1 MNRLKDFS
9 FILLVLICFS
19 CKNSQEE
26 QITTTQKPLLS
37 IAKKHP
43 LPVTIKSGYEKNI
56 ESWEEY
62 QSLKSFLERY
72 VSISPNDAL
81 NNALELKLFVEG
93 IKSTSR
99 PKVLNID
106 PFNARVHLLYNEV
119 LRLADMTY
127 ISAITPK
134 EVNEQVAKV
143 LEAYAAVN
151 RKINAIYARKDFE
164 NSVETNAFFMGI
176 DTSKIGRMSIKS
188 MKIIDK
194 DLQLEKNPKKRSRKK
209 LKQPLNKKQ

>member
-1 MNRLKDFS
+1 ML
-9 FILLVLICFS
+9 LICFS
-19 CKNSQEE
+19 CKNPQEE

-37 IAKKHP
+37 IVKKHP
-43 LPVTIKSGYEKNI
+43 FPATIKNRYTKHI
-56 ESWEEY
+56 DSWEEY

-72 VSISPNDAL
+72 VTISPNDAL

-99 PKVLNID
+99 PKALNID
-106 PFNARVHLLYNEV
+106 SFNARVNLLYNEV

-143 LEAYAAVN
+143 LAAYAAVN
-151 RKINAIYARKDFE
+151 RKVNAIYARKDFE
-164 NSVETNAFFMGI
+164 NSIETDASFIGI
-176 DTSKIGRMSIKS
+176 DTSKIDRISIKS

-194 DLQLEKNPKKRSRKK
+194 DLQLEKKPKKRSRKK

>member
-1 MNRLKDFS
+1 M
-9 FILLVLICFS
+9 VLICFS
-19 CKNSQEE
+19 CKDPQEE
-26 QITTTQKPLLS
+26 QTTTTQKPLLS
-37 IAKKHP
+37 IVKKHP
-43 LPVTIKSGYEKNI
+43 FPTTIKNRYSKHLD
-56 ESWEEY
+56 SWEEY

-72 VSISPNDAL
+72 ATISPNDAL

-99 PKVLNID
+99 PKALNID
-106 PFNARVHLLYNEV
+106 SFNARVHLLYNEV

-143 LEAYAAVN
+143 LAAYAAVN
-151 RKINAIYARKDFE
+151 SKINAIYDRKDFE
-164 NSVETNAFFMGI
+164 NSVEIDTSFIGI
-176 DTSKIGRMSIKS
+176 DTSKIDRVSIKS

-194 DLQLEKNPKKRSRKK
+194 DLQLEKNQKKEVVK
-209 LKQPLNKKQ
+209 N

>member
-1 MNRLKDFS
+1 ML
-9 FILLVLICFS
+9 LICFS
-19 CKNSQEE
+19 CKNPQEE

-37 IAKKHP
+37 IVKKHP
-43 LPVTIKSGYEKNI
+43 FPATIKNRYTKHI
-56 ESWEEY
+56 DSWEEY

-72 VSISPNDAL
+72 VTISPNDAL

-99 PKVLNID
+99 PKALNID
-106 PFNARVHLLYNEV
+106 SFNARVNLLYNEV

-143 LEAYAAVN
+143 LAAYAAVN
-151 RKINAIYARKDFE
+151 RKVNAIYARKDFE
-164 NSVETNAFFMGI
+164 NSVEMNTFFIGI
-176 DTSKIGRMSIKS
+176 DTSKIDHFSIKS
-188 MKIIDK
+188 IKIIDE
-194 DLQLEKNPKKRSRKK
+194 DLQPEKKPKKRSRKK
-209 LKQPLNKKQ
+209 LKQTLNKKQ